1 MRNDTEGDLPEM
13 KEPCLRCQQ
22 PIEMFLHWCNDHVLV
37 FHPNKWK
44 EWQEAWPNTNPLD
57 RLTVAET
64 LEIYGEDL
72 EAHKERTLSKIEE
85 QNEEYLRGP
94 LTFRVELRSIIG
106 LGFQGGYDH
115 CAIET
120 QGRTD
125 ADIEQVIEFISSE
138 PNPVVSLDKDDVY
151 VLRLVSL
158 NNEGVRYVWKSK
170 RLVYDE
176 QWTLSEWQ

>member
-1 MRNDTEGDLPEM
+1 M
-13 KEPCLRCQQ
+13 KELCLRCHQS
-22 PIEMFLHWCNDHVLV
+22 IDTFLHWCNEHVLV
-37 FHPNKWK
+37 FHPEKWREFEK
-44 EWQEAWPNTNPLD
+44 DWPNTNPLD
-57 RLTVAET
+57 RLTLAET

-72 EAHKERTLSKIEE
+72 EAHKERALSKIEE

-94 LTFRVELRSIIG
+94 LTFRVELRPITG

-120 QGRTD
+120 QGHTD
-125 ADIEQVIEFISSE
+125 TDIDQVIEFISSE
-138 PNPVVSLDKDDVY
+138 PNPVVSLDKNAIY

-158 NNEGVRYVWKSK
+158 NSEGIRYVWKSK
-170 RLVYDE
+170 RLVYDG

>member
-1 MRNDTEGDLPEM
+1 M

-22 PIEMFLHWCNDHVLV
+22 PVETLLHWCNDYVLV
-37 FHPNKWK
+37 FHPEKWK
-44 EWQEAWPNTNPLD
+44 ELEEDWPNTNPLD
-57 RLTVAET
+57 RLTLADT

-72 EAHKERTLSKIEE
+72 EAHREWTLSKIEE

-94 LTFRVELRSIIG
+94 LTFRVELRPITG

-120 QGRTD
+120 QGHTD
-125 ADIEQVIEFISSE
+125 ADIEQVIEFINSE
-138 PNPVVSLDKDDVY
+138 PNPVVSLNKDDVY
-151 VLRLVSL
+151 VLRLISL
-158 NNEGVRYVWKSK
+158 NNEGIRYIWKSK
-170 RLVYDE
+170 RLVHDG